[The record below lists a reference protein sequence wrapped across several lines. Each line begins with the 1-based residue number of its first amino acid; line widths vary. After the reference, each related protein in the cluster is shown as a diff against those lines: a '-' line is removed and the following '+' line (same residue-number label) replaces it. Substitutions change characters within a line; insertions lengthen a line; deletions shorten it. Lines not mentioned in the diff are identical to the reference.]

1 MGAGTTA
8 ICSCAYPRMR
18 HRWMMIIIIL
28 TIFQSHICKAALFAS
43 FLLILSPPPPSA
55 TFFSYRFGGSNFSCT
70 TLTPHLA
77 LLTSHL
83 ACVTHVPA
91 GGVFLSFVGFWILFG
106 LLVAYCELANRW
118 CPKEKKSRKII
129 EPTSAP
135 VNIEMTTASGGEA
148 ALPRDKGEE
157 VQIV

>member
-1 MGAGTTA
+1 MFVCVSPHAPSLDDDHHNFDDFPKPHLQSGL
-8 ICSCAYPRMR
+8 ICFISPD
-18 HRWMMIIIIL
+18 
-28 TIFQSHICKAALFAS
+28 TFP
-43 FLLILSPPPPSA
+43 PPPPSA